1 MTLAIPLPTTAPDAA
16 ARLPALL
23 EMSLDEIKTWLAE
36 RGQPPMRAKQI
47 RRWILQGRASDF
59 EAMSDLP
66 KGLREDLKAS
76 FNVFSTRI
84 DKHLVAGDRTH
95 KLLLRLHDDK
105 LIECVL
111 IQDEDRHT
119 ACISTQ
125 VGCGMGCVFCASGL
139 EGVARNLS
147 VGEMLEQL
155 ILLRNLTLTGERL
168 THIVVMG
175 VGAPLANLDSLIH
188 TLAIAGDKDGLGIV

>member
-1 MTLAIPLPTTAPDAA
+1 MTPAIPLPTTAPETA

-23 EMSLDEIKTWLAE
+23 ELSFDEIKGWLAE

-47 RRWILQGRASDF
+47 RRWILQGRASNFD
-59 EAMSDLP
+59 AMSDLP
-66 KGLREDLKAS
+66 KGLREELSAS
-76 FNVFSTRI
+76 FTIFSTRV

-95 KLLLRLHDDK
+95 KLLLRLTDDK

-111 IQDEDRHT
+111 IQDDDRHT

-139 EGVARNLS
+139 EGVARNLT

-155 ILLRNLTLTGERL
+155 ILLRNLTLPDERL

-175 VGAPLANLDSLIH
+175 MGPDP
-188 TLAIAGDKDGLGIV
+188 AIQLSDHRGLCR

>member
-1 MTLAIPLPTTAPDAA
+1 MTLAIPLPTTAPDAP

-23 EMSLDEIKTWLAE
+23 EMSLDDIKAWLAE
-36 RGQPPMRAKQI
+36 QGQPPMRAKQI
-47 RRWILQGRASDF
+47 RRWILQGRASNF

-66 KGLREDLKAS
+66 KGLREELALG
-76 FNVFSTRI
+76 FNIFSTRI

-111 IQDEDRHT
+111 IQDDGRHT

-139 EGVARNLS
+139 EGVARNLT

-155 ILLRNLTLTGERL
+155 ILLRNLTLPGERL

-175 VGAPLANLDSLIH
+175 MG
-188 TLAIAGDKDGLGIV
+188 